1 MDKKQ
6 GIEYIQGYLN
16 DPENNLTRRE
26 IIEILSD
33 EEGKYRVPEKTAYRW
48 FKLAYEENEWQH
60 PRNHTDK
67 AAEDKELA
75 IQTVRDLLNVALT
88 NEDDEKSVEYA
99 SQLLKLHKLARSF

>member
-26 IIEILSD
+26 IIDILSD
-33 EEGKYRVPEKTAYRW
+33 EAGKYKIPEKTAYRW

-67 AAEDKELA
+67 ATEDKELA

-88 NEDDEKSVEYA
+88 NEDEEKSVEYA